1 MKSSAKRAVTAAFCA
16 LLLTSFASAHSGKT
30 DASGGHWDNS
40 TGEYH
45 YHHGYPAH
53 QHTNGICPYDPE
65 YGEATQEQTDEPEEE
80 APEEAPSEEAN
91 EETELYNDGL
101 GDDGT
106 YETAYN
112 LGYQYG
118 METLC
123 ELCKDTISNAYM
135 LTSELCHTCALSGST
150 PYADKDSSYNQAYE
164 DGYYQS
170 ETDFYTAI
178 DKAIEQYLSPEQ
190 AQDAAYNRG
199 REDGKCEGT
208 ALSKVKLAEGEEQF
222 DERLKNERIKGAL
235 ASAAGAVILTAAYTV
250 YRKRK

>member
-1 MKSSAKRAVTAAFCA
+1 MKKKIIAALCLT
-16 LLLTSFASAHSGKT
+16 LLLIPAAGAHSGRT
-30 DASGGHWDNS
+30 DANGGHWDNS

-53 QHTNGICPYDPE
+53 QHENGVCPYDPE
-65 YGEATQEQTDEPEEE
+65 YGEATQEQADEPEEE
-80 APEEAPSEEAN
+80 TPEEAPSEEAS
-91 EETELYNDGL
+91 EEAELYNDGL

-112 LGYQYG
+112 LGYQHG

-135 LTSELCHTCALSGST
+135 LTSELCQTRALTGST

-170 ETDFYTAI
+170 ETDFYTEV

-190 AQDAAYNRG
+190 AQDEAYNRG
-199 REDGKCEGT
+199 REDGKREGS
-208 ALSKVKLAEGEEQF
+208 ALSKVKAAEGEEQF

-235 ASAAGAVILTAAYTV
+235 VSAAGAVILAAAYAI
-250 YRKRK
+250 YRRRE